1 MSQAKVD
8 NYKKSKANRQKIM
21 KREKIMQ
28 RLELVCI
35 ALVCVVFVGW
45 IGYSV
50 YAKIDRAQGTA
61 QETVEFD
68 ASAVQNYV
76 SGLTQD

>member
-21 KREKIMQ
+21 KREKIMH
-28 RLELVCI
+28 RLEMVCI

-50 YAKIDRAQGTA
+50 YAKIDRAQ
-61 QETVEFD
+61 ETVEFD

>member
-8 NYKKSKANRQKIM
+8 NYKKNKANRQKIM
-21 KREKIMQ
+21 KKEKIMH
-28 RLELVCI
+28 RLEMVGI

>member
-21 KREKIMQ
+21 KREKIMH
-28 RLELVCI
+28 RLEMVCI
-35 ALVCVVFVGW
+35 ALVCVV
-45 IGYSV
+45 SV

>member
-21 KREKIMQ
+21 KREKIMH
-28 RLELVCI
+28 RLEMVCI

-50 YAKIDRAQGTA
+50 YAKIGCKRGTELC
-61 QETVEFD
+61 QWTD
-68 ASAVQNYV
+68 T
-76 SGLTQD
+76 GLKQTRS

>member
-8 NYKKSKANRQKIM
+8 NYKKNKANRQKMM
-21 KREKIMQ
+21 KKEKFLH
-28 RLELVCI
+28 RLEMVGITL
-35 ALVCVVFVGW
+35 VGW

>member
-1 MSQAKVD
+1 M
-8 NYKKSKANRQKIM
+8 KK
-21 KREKIMQ
+21 EKIMH
-28 RLELVCI
+28 RLEMVFI

>member
-8 NYKKSKANRQKIM
+8 NYKRVKPIARNL
-21 KREKIMQ
+21 KREKIMH
-28 RLELVCI
+28 RLEMVCI

>member
-1 MSQAKVD
+1 MKADTQFWRD
-8 NYKKSKANRQKIM
+8 LKANRQKMM
-21 KREKIMQ
+21 KKEKFLH
-28 RLELVCI
+28 RLEMVGI
-35 ALVCVVFVGW
+35 TLVCVVFVGW

>member
-1 MSQAKVD
+1 MSQKKVD
-8 NYKKSKANRQKIM
+8 EHKARKRRHGKAE
-21 KREKIMQ
+21 KRE
-28 RLELVCI
+28 RTLFVLEMFAWAFI
-35 ALVCVVFVGW
+35 CVAIVGW

>member
-21 KREKIMQ
+21 KREKIMH
-28 RLELVCI
+28 RLEMVCI

-68 ASAVQNYV
+68 ASAVQN
-76 SGLTQD
+76 

>member
-8 NYKKSKANRQKIM
+8 KYKKDKANRQKIM
-21 KREKIMQ
+21 KKEKFMHH
-28 RLELVCI
+28 LEMVCI
-35 ALVCVVFVGW
+35 TLVCVVVVGW

-50 YAKIDRAQGTA
+50 YAKASSAQSDT
-61 QETVEFD
+61 QKTVEFD

-76 SGLTQD
+76 SGLTQN

>member
-1 MSQAKVD
+1 MH
-8 NYKKSKANRQKIM
+8 
-21 KREKIMQ
+21 
-28 RLELVCI
+28 RLEMVFI